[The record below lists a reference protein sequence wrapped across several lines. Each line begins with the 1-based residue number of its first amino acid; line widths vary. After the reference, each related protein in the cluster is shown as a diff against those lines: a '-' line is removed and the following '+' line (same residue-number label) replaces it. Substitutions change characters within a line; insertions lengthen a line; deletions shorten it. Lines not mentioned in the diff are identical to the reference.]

1 MRRTKVAFFS
11 DILIPGFDGAQRTM
25 FHIIK
30 RIPHERYEYTFICGE
45 GPGEGFQHQVL
56 DVPSVSIPFNQDYS
70 LAMPALAYF
79 KIKRA
84 LDRFRPDVIHISSPS
99 LLGKF
104 ALEYARS
111 RSIPVVTIYH
121 THFIS
126 YVDYYLKGMPIV
138 TDIAKSR
145 VISGQ
150 RSFYNRCDH
159 VLVPTIEIKK
169 ELVSYGFEAEKLIIW
184 QRGID
189 HSVFNPDKKDSE
201 FIKEITGNDHYN
213 ILFASRLVWEK
224 NLSTMIRLYRLFE
237 KKGDRVN
244 FIVAGDGIAKK
255 TLEEK
260 MSNAHFLGK
269 VDQETLA
276 RLYSG
281 SDVFIFPSISETY
294 GSVVIEAMSCG
305 CPCVIADGGG
315 TKALIRQGITGFL
328 SEPEVEQ
335 DYYDKILML
344 RTHPTIRSLIIQ
356 EGIKYARQMDW
367 NVLIHRYLNLVDQCA
382 RHSEFLV

>member
-11 DILIPGFDGAQRTM
+11 DVLIPGFDGAQRTM

-45 GPGEGFQHQVL
+45 GPGEDFKYQVL
-56 DVPSVSIPFNQDYS
+56 DVPTISIPFNQDYS

-79 KIKRA
+79 KIKKA

-104 ALEYARS
+104 ALEYAVN

-126 YVDYYLKGMPIV
+126 YVDYYLNKVPIV

-159 VLVPTIEIKK
+159 VLVPTMEIKK
-169 ELVSYGFEAEKLIIW
+169 ELTSYGFKEEKLILW

-189 HSVFNPDKKDSE
+189 HSVFNPEKRDTAFLRKL
-201 FIKEITGNDHYN
+201 TGNDRYN

-224 NLSTMIRLYRLFE
+224 NLETLIRIYHEFE
-237 KKGDRVN
+237 KRNDEVN
-244 FIVAGDGIAKK
+244 FLIAGDGVARSA
-255 TLEEK
+255 LEAR
-260 MSNAHFLGK
+260 MPRALFLGK

-276 RLYSG
+276 RLYAS
-281 SDVFIFPSISETY
+281 SDTFLFPSISETY
-294 GSVVIEAMSCG
+294 GSVVVEAMSCG
-305 CPCVIADGGG
+305 CPCVIANGGG

-328 SEPEVEQ
+328 CEPEAEQ
-335 DYYDKILML
+335 DYYEKIQML
-344 RTHPTIRSLIIQ
+344 RTHPTLRSLIIH
-356 EGIKYARQMDW
+356 EGIKYARNMDW
-367 NVLIHRYLNLVDQCA
+367 QVLIDRYLKLIDQCA
-382 RHSEFLV
+382 RHSEFIV